1 MIINIIENVLNS
13 FESIKANKL
22 RSSLSMLWI
31 IIGVCSV
38 IILSAI
44 WNWSQK
50 SIVDK
55 IEEMWTNILTLSPW
69 WFWRI
74 WGWSSVSNDFLNE
87 KLIKKLEK
95 LEWIDIV
102 LPIISS
108 NSQLSYSSN
117 NINSWVNW
125 VSIDF
130 LSKRNIKIETW
141 VDFTQDNFDKLQKVT
156 IIWKDVSTELFWEE
170 SSIWKNIKMGKN
182 IFSVIWVIEENSTYW
197 SSIFIPITNS
207 SIRIT
212 GQKYYSQAIILVK
225 DSNNIDENQENI
237 NSLLIKELSIT
248 NINNLPYRLRNN
260 SEMLENMSSIT
271 WTLTMLLSWIAWI
284 SLLVWWIGVM
294 NIMLVWVTERTKE
307 IWIRKAIWA
316 GKNDIL
322 LQFLTESWSI
332 SLLWWIIWIIIS
344 YIVVYSLNYLW
355 ITAIISYNSI
365 LISFFFSIFIGIF
378 FWLLPAYK
386 AAKLRPI
393 DALRFE

>member
-1 MIINIIENVLNS
+1 MIINIIENILNS

-197 SSIFIPITNS
+197 GSIFIPITTS

-225 DSNNIDENQENI
+225 DSNIIDENQENI